1 MKGYM
6 SIFRSSVRFL
16 ILSVVVSAL
25 ALSLASGAGVAQV
38 ASQYDATL
46 KQMLDAVQEK
56 SYEPFVAR
64 GDLRFKNGFTT
75 TMFDELSRQLAP
87 RLRQGYSMTFLTTLR
102 QRDYLVY
109 VWKLAFKDGK
119 DDFLVNMA
127 IKDGKIT
134 GFITR

>member
-1 MKGYM
+1 M
-6 SIFRSSVRFL
+6 SIFRCYIRFF
-16 ILSVVVSAL
+16 ILLVVVSAL
-25 ALSLASGAGVAQV
+25 ALVISSGAGMAQV
-38 ASQYDATL
+38 ASQYDTTL
-46 KQMLDAVQEK
+46 KQMLDAIQDR

-75 TMFDELSRQLAP
+75 TMFDELSRQLGP

-109 VWKLAFKDGK
+109 VWKLAFKDNK

-127 IKDGKIT
+127 IKDGRVT

>member
-1 MKGYM
+1 M
-6 SIFRSSVRFL
+6 SIYRIAVRTV
-16 ILSVVVSAL
+16 ILLVVVPAL
-25 ALSLASGAGVAQV
+25 ALIISSGVGRAQV
-38 ASQYDATL
+38 AAQQYDTTL
-46 KQMLDAVQEK
+46 KQMLDAIQNK
-56 SYEPFVAR
+56 SYEPFVAG

-75 TMFDELSRQLAP
+75 TMFEELSRQLGP

-109 VWKLAFKDGK
+109 VWKLAFKDNK

-127 IKDGKIT
+127 IKDGKVT